1 MNLLCSD
8 FRKNVTTLTKTAT
21 GPIDPQVMQAVCLPP
36 HYSIPLALYMG
47 QVVAVEENLTPVV
60 RVRLTPHLHRLWSL
74 FAVTVSAY
82 VQWPPRTD
90 RHQMDCLLMH
100 EKYEQHLRA
109 RPSPGNTYT
118 EYVDKSSIEQHA
130 F

>member
-36 HYSIPLALYMG
+36 HYSIPPALYMG

-60 RVRLTPHLHRLWSL
+60 RVRLTHHLHRLWSL
-74 FAVTVSAY
+74 FVVTVSAY
-82 VQWPPRTD
+82 VQ
-90 RHQMDCLLMH
+90 
-100 EKYEQHLRA
+100 
-109 RPSPGNTYT
+109 
-118 EYVDKSSIEQHA
+118 
-130 F
+130 